1 MILGA
6 MIGIFMTIW
15 YQFIDKG
22 WFLLQL
28 ICVILAVFDCIY
40 YLILVPESPK
50 WLYIDFQFDRARSAL
65 REVADFNGISDKELE
80 NLGKLTFDIEVLQ
93 KL

>member
-28 ICVILAVFDCIY
+28 ICVILAVFTCIY

-50 WLYIDFQFDRARSAL
+50 WLYIDFQFDRAR
-65 REVADFNGISDKELE
+65 
-80 NLGKLTFDIEVLQ
+80 
-93 KL
+93 

>member
-28 ICVILAVFDCIY
+28 ICVILAVFACIY